1 MIRTVILTVLAGI
14 ILALIELIG
23 LRWAWNELMVPVF
36 KMPEL
41 TTGQFLV
48 FVIFIRVLVG
58 GIFKTNTKTNNTKED
73 K

>member
-1 MIRTVILTVLAGI
+1 MIRTVIVTILAGI

-41 TTGQFLV
+41 TTEQFLI
-48 FVIFIRVLVG
+48 FVIFIKVLVG
-58 GIFKTNTKTNNTKED
+58 SVFKINTKTNNIKED

>member
-1 MIRTVILTVLAGI
+1 MIRTIILTVLIGI
-14 ILALIELIG
+14 ILFLVELIG
-23 LRWAWNELMVPVF
+23 LRWAWNELMVPIF

-41 TTGQFLV
+41 TMEQFLI

-58 GIFKTNTKTNNTKED
+58 SVFKTNTKTNNIKED

>member
-1 MIRTVILTVLAGI
+1 MIRTVIVTILAGI

-23 LRWAWNELMVPVF
+23 LRWAWNELMVPIF

-41 TTGQFLV
+41 TTGQFFL

-58 GIFKTNTKTNNTKED
+58 GVFRINTKTNNIKED

>member
-1 MIRTVILTVLAGI
+1 MIRTVIVTILAGI
-14 ILALIELIG
+14 ILALVELIG
-23 LRWAWNELMVPVF
+23 LRWVWDELMVPVF

-41 TTGQFLV
+41 TTGQFLT

-58 GIFKTNTKTNNTKED
+58 SFFKTNIKTNNIKED